1 LSIKKDH
8 SRSIQDHGIIG
19 DLHTTALV
27 DTHGTVDLMCLPRID
42 GPSIFASLLDA
53 DGGSFSID
61 VDIPSVRR
69 RQLYVPDTNVLI
81 SGFHSTDAVVELTDF
96 MVVGQDEGEP
106 ILIRKLE
113 SVRGKVIVNAR
124 CAPRFN
130 YARSAHR
137 ARRAGE
143 GIDFLASDI
152 GIAVRL
158 IANIPLKVQ
167 NGAAIARIELSP
179 CEPCFFVLGSTRDGL
194 PEKQSDIAE
203 YAQAKLHKTVAYW
216 RSWTSRSTYRGRWRG
231 PVTRS
236 ILALKL
242 LTSAD
247 HGSMAAAATF
257 GLPEVVR
264 GERNWDYRYV
274 WIRDASF
281 ATYAFIRLGYIE
293 EAVAFMHWIG
303 QCINRSSPD
312 EPIHPFYRMDGS
324 SDLREEVLD
333 SFSGYRESRPVLIGN
348 AASEQLQLD
357 VYGALMDAVY
367 LTSKYGSAMSFRA
380 WDFVSQHTEWLCK
393 NWQQPDEGIWESRNG
408 RRHYLHSRV
417 MCWVAVDRAIRLA
430 QKRSLPAPIGRWNDV
445 RSEIHRSIIADFWD
459 PELNSFVRSHG
470 ESRVDA
476 SALMMPLVRFI
487 SARDPRW
494 TTTMQRIEETLAHGA
509 LVHRYDAGDQVD
521 GMPGREGAF
530 TTCSFWL
537 VECLARAGEIVRAEL
552 LFEKIMSYANHVG
565 LFSEEIDENGEQLG
579 NFPQALTH
587 LALISAAVALDRALS
602 DRSQASWQ

>member
-1 LSIKKDH
+1 LSTNKGGG
-8 SRSIQDHGIIG
+8 RPIQDHGIIG
-19 DLHTTALV
+19 DLHTTALI
-27 DTHGTVDLMCLPRID
+27 DTHGTIDLMCLPRID
-42 GPSIFASLLDA
+42 GPSVFASLLDT
-53 DGGSFSID
+53 DGGCFSID
-61 VDIPSVRR
+61 VGIRDVRR

-81 SGFHSTDAVVELTDF
+81 SGFHGADAVVELTDF
-96 MVVGQDEGEP
+96 MVIGQDEGEP
-106 ILIRKLE
+106 LLIRKLE
-113 SVRGKVIVNAR
+113 AVRGNAVVNIR

-130 YARSAHR
+130 YARSAHETKQS
-137 ARRAGE
+137 GE
-143 GIDFLASDI
+143 GVDFLAADI
-152 GIAVRL
+152 DMTMRL
-158 IANIPLKVQ
+158 IANIPLMIDRH
-167 NGAAIARIELSP
+167 AAVARIHLTSR
-179 CEPCFFVLGSTRDGL
+179 EPHFFILGSARDGL
-194 PEKQSDIAE
+194 PDTQSAVAE
-203 YAQAKLHKTVAYW
+203 FAQAKLHKTVAYW
-216 RSWTSRSTYRGRWRG
+216 RAWTARSTYRGRWRG

-242 LTSAD
+242 LVSEE

-257 GLPEVVR
+257 GLPEVAG
-264 GERNWDYRYV
+264 GERNWDYRYS

-281 ATYAFIRLGYIE
+281 ATYAFIRLGYVE
-293 EAVAFMHWIG
+293 EAVSFMHWIG
-303 QCINRSSPD
+303 RCMNRSRTD
-312 EPIHPFYRMDGS
+312 QPIHPFYRLDGS

-333 SFSGYRESRPVLIGN
+333 HFRGYRQSRPVLIGN

-367 LTSKYGSAMSFRA
+367 LTSKYGGAMSLAA

-445 RSEIHRSIIADFWD
+445 RSEIHHSIVKDFWN
-459 PELNSFVRSHG
+459 PELNAFVRSQG
-470 ESRVDA
+470 DSRVDA
-476 SALMMPLVRFI
+476 SALMLPLVRFI

-494 TTTMQRIEETLAHGA
+494 ISTMQRIEKSLARGA

-521 GMPGREGAF
+521 GMRGVEGAF

-537 VECLARAGEIVRAEL
+537 VECLARAGEVVRAEL

-565 LFSEEIDENGEQLG
+565 LFSEEIEANGEQLG

-587 LALISAAVALDRALS
+587 LALVSAAVALDRALS
-602 DRSQASWQ
+602 DRSKTAWQ